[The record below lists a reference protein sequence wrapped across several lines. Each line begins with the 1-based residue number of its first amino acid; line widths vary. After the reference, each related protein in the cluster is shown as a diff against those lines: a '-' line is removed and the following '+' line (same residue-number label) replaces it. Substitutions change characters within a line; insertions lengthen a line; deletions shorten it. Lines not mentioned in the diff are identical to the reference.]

1 MDLRSLLRN
10 KEYLK
15 DAKRRDEKALKRR
28 KLAKSV
34 FIAGLDV
41 LFVSRAGLESSRRRR
56 LEIKKIKIKTSTSRI
71 YIFFIILIIKF
82 YFFSPARLF
91 TNSELN
97 IGCN

>member
-41 LFVSRAGLESSRRRR
+41 LFVSRAGLESSRR

>member
-1 MDLRSLLRN
+1 MTPNKFKLKQKKVENQLVDLRSLLRN

-41 LFVSRAGLESSRRRR
+41 LFVSRAGLESSWR
-56 LEIKKIKIKTSTSRI
+56 LEIKKIQIKTSTSRI
-71 YIFFIILIIKF
+71 YIFLSF
-82 YFFSPARLF
+82 
-91 TNSELN
+91 
-97 IGCN
+97 